1 LIEFAPPRQLN
12 RWVSSFMKRVT
23 ILLASIALVI
33 VVTNASLACV
43 CNVRSLS
50 KRVRESRAV
59 FVGTVTS
66 RAQVTENGQTLWRNQ
81 FTVERYWKGVNSPDV
96 IVYTTLDD
104 CASTFSVD
112 GKYLVLAYFVK
123 DAGHLETDTCMRT
136 GPVEMLA
143 DDLAKLGKG
152 KLVAKRN
159 AHFVH
164 GRNPTN
170 RDASGGGVISKAKG
184 KR

>member
-1 LIEFAPPRQLN
+1 MMRIPR
-12 RWVSSFMKRVT
+12 
-23 ILLASIALVI
+23 ILLILGILV
-33 VVTNASLACV
+33 VAANASFACV

-50 KRVRESRAV
+50 KRIRESRSV

-81 FTVERYWKGVNSPDV
+81 FTVERYWKGANSPDV
-96 IVYTTLDD
+96 VVYTTLDD
-104 CASTFSVD
+104 CASTFSVG

-123 DAGHLETDTCMRT
+123 DARHLETDSCMRT

-143 DDLAKLGKG
+143 DDLATLGKG

-164 GRNPTN
+164 RRNPTN
-170 RDASGGGVISKAKG
+170 RWTRAAEACFA
-184 KR
+184 